1 MEVSK
6 PVAIGLLIVAA
17 IAVAAA
23 LWFTFGGSGGGV
35 NQSGVP
41 ESAYPK
47 SEGGPGVEAVGAEPA
62 YTGSGP
68 AGSLPLEGQT
78 GGGGGR

>member
-1 MEVSK
+1 MQVSK
-6 PVAIGLLIVAA
+6 PVAIGILIVALVA
-17 IAVAAA
+17 LAVA
-23 LWFTFGGSGGGV
+23 LWFTYGGGV

-47 SEGGPGVEAVGAEPA
+47 SQGGQGVEAIGGEPL

-68 AGSLPLEGQT
+68 ATSLPLEGQ
-78 GGGGGR
+78 GGSGGRR